1 MERRK
6 CPRIEVSL
14 SVLYFTDIYPR
25 PKVATT
31 VGLSLGGTRIETPYS
46 LLQGERL
53 QISIAIRPEV
63 VQGRGQVVHLQRADG
78 ESLKAG
84 VRFEEMPEKDRL
96 YLGQYISHLMEQRA

>member
-1 MERRK
+1 
-6 CPRIEVSL
+6 
-14 SVLYFTDIYPR
+14 
-25 PKVATT
+25 
-31 VGLSLGGTRIETPYS
+31 
-46 LLQGERL
+46 
-53 QISIAIRPEV
+53 